1 MQQAIMQREVEMQL
15 KGAEAQVKGQSEVMV
30 RFALKDV
37 KKMESKEKKK
47 SRKTMMAAEAG
58 GKKVD
63 TDSGSGSSSL

>member
-1 MQQAIMQREVEMQL
+1 
-15 KGAEAQVKGQSEVMV
+15 MV